1 MSLQDLKEQV
11 SKLPASDRLEL
22 ISTIIQSL
30 KGLPQAETWQFLVSR
45 PHPWRQ
51 QLSIKGRKLFAST
64 LWQDMISNDM
74 SPEQAAEN
82 WDLPLAA
89 IHEAMQYCETHQ
101 DLLRLEAEE
110 ERHRLQEQ
118 GVSLEPI
125 AAA

>member
-1 MSLQDLKEQV
+1 MSLQDLKEQA
-11 SKLPASDRLEL
+11 SRLPVSDRLEL

-30 KGLPQAETWQFLVSR
+30 KGLSQAETWQFLVSR

-64 LWQDMISNDM
+64 LWQDMISNGM

-89 IHEAMQYCETHQ
+89 VHEAIQYCKTNR
-101 DLLRLEAEE
+101 DLLRMEAEE
-110 ERHRLQEQ
+110 EQHRLQER
-118 GVSLEPI
+118 GISLEPI
-125 AAA
+125 SAA